1 MSTLKMTLSL
11 ILQMSWLEV
20 KESNVLAVE
29 LKVLHL
35 DALRRV
41 AEKASIS
48 CCHTSI
54 FNFTRIAS

>member
-29 LKVLHL
+29 LKVLHF
-35 DALRRV
+35 DASRRV
-41 AEKASIS
+41 VEKASIS
-48 CCHTSI
+48 PVL
-54 FNFTRIAS
+54 N